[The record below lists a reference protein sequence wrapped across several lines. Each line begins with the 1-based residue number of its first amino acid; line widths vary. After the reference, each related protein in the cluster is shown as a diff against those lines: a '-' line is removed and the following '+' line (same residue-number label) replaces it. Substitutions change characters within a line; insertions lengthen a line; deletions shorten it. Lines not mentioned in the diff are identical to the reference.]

1 MIKNTILFSP
11 FIFAVGDDD
20 FLTDLQIDDANLML
34 VDDLLEYVKNERDLE
49 NGVTSNFDG
58 FNDKTMIKIE
68 NTNGDS
74 SPINGFTTM
83 IGNNPDGI
91 IDPNDFFNDIYKSEV
106 DYSSTFSSPS
116 YRNTP
121 SPTTSQSS
129 NQSGSSD
136 QLMDYISSSNQS
148 EASINLYTQQQRS
161 LNKCTQILQ
170 PIIPNYHL
178 DTPPISPLTDNNNLS
193 VAANIQAI
201 SYVHP
206 PQPVAQPIPL
216 INNII
221 QGTLIPITAVSLPT
235 THNATNHTNNIHT
248 SSHTKKVKIQP
259 KPIASSIVQATQS
272 ANGGTVLNAK
282 SNATTPKRIVLSE
295 NDYKALMLKCKSQQN
310 PATDK
315 RILKIVAA
323 TPTPPPHSNNTKM
336 TSTIN
341 TQSTAIQLNA
351 QPVTMHNAQNNRIQ
365 IAPINQSAK
374 PRPKQK
380 SSHDEIDE
388 RTQKKQLRM
397 IKNRESACLSR
408 KKKKEYVTTLEAKL
422 MEVSKENQDL
432 KSVKYGNCIIENMY
446 LALLQV

>member
-1 MIKNTILFSP
+1 
-11 FIFAVGDDD
+11 
-20 FLTDLQIDDANLML
+20 ML

-58 FNDKTMIKIE
+58 FNIDKTMIKIE
-68 NTNGDS
+68 NGNGDS
-74 SPINGFTTM
+74 SPITMNG
-83 IGNNPDGI
+83 NSDGI

-121 SPTTSQSS
+121 SPTTSNSSQSS
-129 NQSGSSD
+129 SSD
-136 QLMDYISSSNQS
+136 QLMDYNSSSNQS
-148 EASINLYTQQQRS
+148 EASINLYPQQQQQQQQS
-161 LNKCTQILQ
+161 LNPFTQILQ
-170 PIIPNYHL
+170 PIVPNYHL
-178 DTPPISPLTDNNNLS
+178 DTPPISPPTDNLS
-193 VAANIQAI
+193 VGNVQAI
-201 SYVHP
+201 SYV
-206 PQPVAQPIPL
+206 QPSQAIAQPIPV

-235 THNATNHTNNIHT
+235 THNATNHTNNIQT
-248 SSHTKKVKIQP
+248 SHTKKVKIQP
-259 KPIASSIVQATQS
+259 KPIAIATKPIASSIVQPTQT
-272 ANGGTVLNAK
+272 ANGTVLNAK
-282 SNATTPKRIVLSE
+282 PNTMTPKRIVLSE

-323 TPTPPPHSNNTKM
+323 SSVAAPLQPQSQSQQNSNNTKM
-336 TSTIN
+336 ASTIN
-341 TQSTAIQLNA
+341 TQTAIQLNA
-351 QPVTMHNAQNNRIQ
+351 QSVTTPNIQNNRIQ

-374 PRPKQK
+374 QRPKQK
-380 SSHDEIDE
+380 SPHDEIDE
-388 RTQKKQLRM
+388 RTMKKQLRM

-432 KSVKYGNCIIENMY
+432 KSVKY
-446 LALLQV
+446 